1 MDVRRFTRADVP
13 AAAALLAARAQEHPL
28 AAPFDAA
35 AEIGQL
41 LDDGHTGWVAE
52 GGYLI
57 GKADADAAWSLYTG
71 HAARDAATYRRLY
84 RAIGREWV
92 EAEHRRHAI
101 VAPEGDPVGAEAFG
115 NLAFGRE
122 HVCALARL
130 ADQPAEPPPAHVA
143 IRDVGPD
150 EVDAIAPLLPTLA
163 RHLSDPPV
171 WSPRPAAYYEG
182 LTEDFREDVAEP
194 HTTYRV
200 ASLDGVDV
208 GFASWEP
215 MPSRV
220 CVPEGTYALSH
231 MAVLPEA
238 RGRGVG
244 RALTLDG
251 LALLRERGV
260 TVTWTDWR
268 LTNMSAE
275 PYWRTYG
282 WRPYNVRWTR
292 RIEPDPD

>member
-1 MDVRRFTRADVP
+1 MDVRRFTRDDVP
-13 AAAALLAARAQEHPL
+13 AAAALLAARTQEHPL

-35 AEIGQL
+35 DEIAQL
-41 LDDGHTGWVAE
+41 LDDGHTGWIAD
-52 GGYLI
+52 GGYLL

-71 HAARDAATYRRLY
+71 HAARDVSTYRHLY
-84 RAIGREWV
+84 RAIGTDWV
-92 EAEHRRHAI
+92 EAGHRRHAV
-101 VAPEGDPVGAEAFG
+101 VAPEGDPVAGEAFG

-130 ADQPAEPPPAHVA
+130 ADQPADPPDPRVA
-143 IRDVGPD
+143 IREIGPD
-150 EVDAIAPLLPTLA
+150 DVDGIAALLPTLA
-163 RHLSDPPV
+163 RHLSDAPV
-171 WSPRPAAYYEG
+171 WSPRPAAYYDA

-200 ASLDGVDV
+200 ASLDGADV

-220 CVPEGTYALSH
+220 CVPEGAYALSH
-231 MAVLPEA
+231 MSVLPEA

-292 RIEPDPD
+292 RIEPDMP